1 MGFYLQRKNIVY
13 TIPMDIK
20 NQLKI
25 LRENA
30 HLTQEEFA
38 KKIDVAK
45 RTVGSWEQGSRVPDS
60 TQRKTLCE
68 FYGITEAE
76 LFGGESTGKN
86 LRPEILE
93 ALQDPVAV
101 KALLITF
108 KNTQDIKNT
117 IKSLLDCVPSLTP
130 EKRRALLALCK

>member
-1 MGFYLQRKNIVY
+1 
-13 TIPMDIK
+13 MDIK

-38 KKIDVAK
+38 KKIDVGK

-60 TQRKTLCE
+60 TQRKTICE

-86 LRPEILE
+86 IRPDIME
-93 ALQDPVAV
+93 ALQDTVAV
-101 KALLITF
+101 KALLVTH
-108 KNTQDIKNT
+108 KNSQDIKNT
-117 IKSLLDCVPSLTP
+117 IKSLLDCIPHLTP
-130 EKRRALLALCK
+130 EKRQAILALCK